1 MSTNM
6 KLMIYFMVPGNKP
19 LLAYSSTVKLNN
31 EKNSSK
37 STLTTVVNNYLIVV

>member
-19 LLAYSSTVKLNN
+19 LLAYSSTVKQNN
-31 EKNSSK
+31 EKKLLKKYFNYSS
-37 STLTTVVNNYLIVV
+37 